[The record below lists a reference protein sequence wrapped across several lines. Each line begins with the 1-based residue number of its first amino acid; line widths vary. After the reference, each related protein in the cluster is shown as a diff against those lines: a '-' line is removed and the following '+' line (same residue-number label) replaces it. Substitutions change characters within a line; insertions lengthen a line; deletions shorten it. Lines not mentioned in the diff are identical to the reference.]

1 MNSLTTSNYKNG
13 LEVAVIG
20 LSGRFP
26 GASNVEVFWR
36 NLQNAIES
44 IIRFTDEDLIASGID
59 RELINDANYVK
70 ANGVLDDVD
79 RFDASF
85 FGFSPREAE
94 ILDPQHRFILECA
107 WQALENAG
115 YSPEAYNGSI
125 GVYAGA
131 RSSLYLLT
139 NLLPNRQEILQS
151 VSQHQVFLSN
161 DLGTLATKISYKL
174 NLEGPSY
181 TVETTCST
189 SLVAVHLAC
198 QSLLSGEC
206 DMALAG
212 GVGISPQQKA
222 GYLYEEGGIL
232 SPDGHCRAFDANAQ
246 GTVGGDG
253 IGLVVLKRLEDALAD
268 RDSIRAVIKGSA
280 INNDGAL
287 KVSYT
292 APRIESQAKV
302 ISAAQA
308 IAEVDPETISYIEA
322 HGTGTPLGDPI
333 EVAALTQAFRMST
346 DKKGFCAI
354 GSVKTNIGHL
364 GAAAGVAGLI
374 KTVLALQHKKLP
386 PSLHFQQPNP
396 KIDFAN
402 SPFYV
407 NTQLS
412 EWKTNGTPRRAG
424 VSSFGMGGTNAHVI
438 LEEAPPVSLSS
449 SSRPYQLIVLSA
461 RNPLALETATSNLV
475 IHLKQHPD
483 LNLADVAYTLQMGR
497 RRFDHRRV
505 LVCQDLDEAIS
516 ALEPVDPQR
525 VFTQFHEPTTRPI
538 IFMFPGQGAQYV
550 GMGRE
555 LYATEPVFRSHID
568 DCCER
573 LQPRLGLDLR
583 QVLYADT
590 EQIEVASQRLKQ
602 TALAQS
608 ALFVTEYALAQL
620 WMAWGIRPQAMIG
633 HSIGE
638 YVAACLAGVFSLD
651 DALKLVVARGQ
662 LMQQLPAGAML
673 SVSLSKEQVQPWLHQ
688 DLSLAV
694 HNAPSLCVVSGTESA
709 IDSLQTQLTQ
719 KGIEYRRLHTSHA
732 FHSAMMEPI
741 LESFANKVSQIKL
754 HPPEIPFISNVTG
767 TWITADQAIAPH
779 YWTQHLRQTVR
790 FSEGIT
796 QLLQESKHLLLEVG
810 PGRTLSTLV
819 RYHLDQAAEHVVL
832 ASLRHPQEQQSDV
845 AYLLKTLGKLW
856 LTGASI
862 DWSGFYAHEQRDR
875 IPLPTYPFERQR
887 YWIDPKPET
896 LSDTTSQKILDKQ
909 PDIADWFYVPTW
921 KQSLL
926 LPVSS
931 KPNTQAQRLS
941 RWLVFVDSAEI
952 GAAVAEQLV
961 RNEQHVITVGVGQ
974 EFSQLH
980 QTAYI
985 INPQCQEDYI
995 KLLQVLDQN
1004 NQLPRAVAHFWNIT
1018 PECAHQ
1024 EDDQGHQPQTFDS
1037 SLFKRNQAIGFYS
1050 LLFFVQA
1057 LGSKNWVEPLQ
1068 LTVVTSNVHSVTGDE
1083 PLSPEQATVL
1093 GLCKVIPQEYPNITC
1108 YNIDI
1113 ANANSEASPR
1123 LIDDLVTE
1131 LTTADTDLVV
1141 AYRGRHRWV
1150 QTFDSIRLNS
1160 LNNRSTGLRLRQRG
1174 VYLITGGLGRI
1185 GLCLAEYLAKAV
1197 QPKLVLLGRSKLPE
1211 REHWQQW
1218 LATHDQEDLISQKIR
1233 KILALEHLGAEVLVI
1248 CADVANEAQMQQAI
1262 AQIYDQFKQLHG
1274 VIHAAGNVGDTS
1286 QRAIQEMTPD
1296 DCWQQFMPKVYGLL
1310 VLEKVLQ
1317 GHTLDFC
1324 LLLSSLS
1331 SILGGLG
1338 FGAYAAANLFMD
1350 AWAHKHQQIRS
1361 FPLVSVN
1368 WDGWQFT
1375 AESPRTTTSNLATHR
1390 WAMTPE
1396 EGIAAFEKLFAGLT
1410 HRVAQIVISTG
1421 DLQARMNQWLKFEP
1435 LKQVDSA
1442 NERMSLSKHSR
1453 PNLSNDYVA
1462 PNSSV
1467 EQIITEIWQDI
1478 LGIESIG
1485 IYDNFFEL
1493 GGHSLLLTQL
1503 ISRLRQAFNVE
1514 IQIRQIFQKP
1524 TIAEQAVIIDQLCK
1538 EAQEMHF
1545 QPIARV
1551 AQNPVQQMLIDPDQI
1566 SEQELDTLLGNLLSE
1581 EDIGQ

>member
-1 MNSLTTSNYKNG
+1 M
-13 LEVAVIG
+13 
-20 LSGRFP
+20 
-26 GASNVEVFWR
+26 
-36 NLQNAIES
+36 
-44 IIRFTDEDLIASGID
+44 
-59 RELINDANYVK
+59 
-70 ANGVLDDVD
+70 
-79 RFDASF
+79 
-85 FGFSPREAE
+85 
-94 ILDPQHRFILECA
+94 
-107 WQALENAG
+107 
-115 YSPEAYNGSI
+115 
-125 GVYAGA
+125 
-131 RSSLYLLT
+131 
-139 NLLPNRQEILQS
+139 
-151 VSQHQVFLSN
+151 
-161 DLGTLATKISYKL
+161 
-174 NLEGPSY
+174 
-181 TVETTCST
+181 
-189 SLVAVHLAC
+189 
-198 QSLLSGEC
+198 
-206 DMALAG
+206 
-212 GVGISPQQKA
+212 
-222 GYLYEEGGIL
+222 
-232 SPDGHCRAFDANAQ
+232 
-246 GTVGGDG
+246 
-253 IGLVVLKRLEDALAD
+253 
-268 RDSIRAVIKGSA
+268 
-280 INNDGAL
+280 
-287 KVSYT
+287 
-292 APRIESQAKV
+292 
-302 ISAAQA
+302 
-308 IAEVDPETISYIEA
+308 
-322 HGTGTPLGDPI
+322 
-333 EVAALTQAFRMST
+333 
-346 DKKGFCAI
+346 
-354 GSVKTNIGHL
+354 
-364 GAAAGVAGLI
+364 
-374 KTVLALQHKKLP
+374 
-386 PSLHFQQPNP
+386 
-396 KIDFAN
+396 
-402 SPFYV
+402 
-407 NTQLS
+407 
-412 EWKTNGTPRRAG
+412 
-424 VSSFGMGGTNAHVI
+424 
-438 LEEAPPVSLSS
+438 
-449 SSRPYQLIVLSA
+449 
-461 RNPLALETATSNLV
+461 
-475 IHLKQHPD
+475 
-483 LNLADVAYTLQMGR
+483 
-497 RRFDHRRV
+497 
-505 LVCQDLDEAIS
+505 
-516 ALEPVDPQR
+516 
-525 VFTQFHEPTTRPI
+525 
-538 IFMFPGQGAQYV
+538 
-550 GMGRE
+550 
-555 LYATEPVFRSHID
+555 
-568 DCCER
+568 
-573 LQPRLGLDLR
+573 
-583 QVLYADT
+583 
-590 EQIEVASQRLKQ
+590 
-602 TALAQS
+602 
-608 ALFVTEYALAQL
+608 
-620 WMAWGIRPQAMIG
+620 
-633 HSIGE
+633 
-638 YVAACLAGVFSLD
+638 
-651 DALKLVVARGQ
+651 
-662 LMQQLPAGAML
+662 
-673 SVSLSKEQVQPWLHQ
+673 
-688 DLSLAV
+688 
-694 HNAPSLCVVSGTESA
+694 
-709 IDSLQTQLTQ
+709 
-719 KGIEYRRLHTSHA
+719 
-732 FHSAMMEPI
+732 
-741 LESFANKVSQIKL
+741 
-754 HPPEIPFISNVTG
+754 
-767 TWITADQAIAPH
+767 
-779 YWTQHLRQTVR
+779 
-790 FSEGIT
+790 
-796 QLLQESKHLLLEVG
+796 
-810 PGRTLSTLV
+810 
-819 RYHLDQAAEHVVL
+819 
-832 ASLRHPQEQQSDV
+832 
-845 AYLLKTLGKLW
+845 
-856 LTGASI
+856 
-862 DWSGFYAHEQRDR
+862 
-875 IPLPTYPFERQR
+875 
-887 YWIDPKPET
+887 
-896 LSDTTSQKILDKQ
+896 
-909 PDIADWFYVPTW
+909 
-921 KQSLL
+921 
-926 LPVSS
+926 
-931 KPNTQAQRLS
+931 
-941 RWLVFVDSAEI
+941 
-952 GAAVAEQLV
+952 
-961 RNEQHVITVGVGQ
+961 
-974 EFSQLH
+974 
-980 QTAYI
+980 
-985 INPQCQEDYI
+985 
-995 KLLQVLDQN
+995 
-1004 NQLPRAVAHFWNIT
+1004 
-1018 PECAHQ
+1018 
-1024 EDDQGHQPQTFDS
+1024 
-1037 SLFKRNQAIGFYS
+1037 
-1050 LLFFVQA
+1050 
-1057 LGSKNWVEPLQ
+1057 Q